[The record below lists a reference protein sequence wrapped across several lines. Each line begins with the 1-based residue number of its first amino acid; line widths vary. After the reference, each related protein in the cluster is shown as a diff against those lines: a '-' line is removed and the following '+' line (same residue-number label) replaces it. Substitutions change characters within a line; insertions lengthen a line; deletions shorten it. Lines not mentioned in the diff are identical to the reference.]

1 MDIIENKLNYLKKK
15 KLVLIILLILSVIF
29 LFAYYSF
36 ESKCF
41 GYGCSSNLR
50 EALIVPMFWFS
61 LSFGGVM
68 SIFLLVSETI
78 LLSWLKKIA
87 WWYLLITLV
96 ILMSTPLYSSNV
108 LMLGHSEII
117 VNAMALLGFITV
129 LFVGVHLYLDWK
141 KKK

>member
-1 MDIIENKLNYLKKK
+1 MNYLKNK
-15 KLVLIILLILSVIF
+15 KLVLIILLLVVVTF
-29 LFAYYSF
+29 LLAYYSF

-61 LSFGGVM
+61 LSFAGVI
-68 SIFLLVSETI
+68 SIFLFVSESI
-78 LLSWLKKIA
+78 FHSWLKKIA
-87 WWYLLITLV
+87 WWYLLVTII
-96 ILMSTPLYSSNV
+96 ILLSTPLYSSNV
-108 LMLGHSEII
+108 LTLGRSEII
-117 VNAMALLGFITV
+117 VNAMAWLGFITV